1 MVGIF
6 EATMPAGADG
16 ICGYSE
22 ADERPLLWCFPHSAV
37 LSTTAGDPQESKR
50 TRGGASCPVLHS
62 K

>member
-1 MVGIF
+1 
-6 EATMPAGADG
+6 MPAGADG